1 LETAQQND
9 KNNEAKRSE
18 LEKNLRRLESENN
31 QLKTDLDSENK
42 NKQKNLKANT
52 KLNQDLQTLQA
63 KATEDSNLIS
73 QLQAKI
79 KRLEE
84 EVVEAKEN
92 TEGNNALKQKYE
104 KEKKAIQLQ
113 LEEMNDKYDEEVNS
127 KIKSQKLISELE
139 EQIEE
144 LKQKLEEAD
153 VRKELEELKS
163 RQEQELE
170 LMRFKL
176 DRESE
181 LRKKIRR
188 SCKWIQTTK

>member
-1 LETAQQND
+1 
-9 KNNEAKRSE
+9 
-18 LEKNLRRLESENN
+18 
-31 QLKTDLDSENK
+31 
-42 NKQKNLKANT
+42 
-52 KLNQDLQTLQA
+52 
-63 KATEDSNLIS
+63 
-73 QLQAKI
+73 
-79 KRLEE
+79 LEE

-104 KEKKAIQLQ
+104 KEKKAIQVQ
-113 LEEMNDKYDEEVNS
+113 LEEMNDKYDEEVNQ

-176 DRESE
+176 EREGE
-181 LRKKIRR
+181 LRKKSEEAANGFKQQNEILQNEFDNFQRE
-188 SCKWIQTTK
+188 SEKNNKKKTNKN